1 MLIWMANIEYF
12 YQEVEKVDEQ
22 RINDASKKKGGKGWV
37 IAGILVAIVIVI
49 LLGIIIYLL
58 QSQKTSQQSESVAAV
73 PQQRNVVVA
82 PENVDE
88 VIAQMEEEAKTPVGS
103 YEVTMNTH
111 WTFPNGKSASS
122 DAFVENSTSN
132 TNMVYFIISLDSSG
146 EEIYR
151 SPYLELGAQLRD
163 ITLDKELEKGDY
175 DSIITYHLVDDDFNE
190 LSSVSMYMMISIE
203 N

>member
-1 MLIWMANIEYF
+1 M
-12 YQEVEKVDEQ
+12 DEQ
-22 RINDASKKKGGKGWV
+22 RIEKSSEKKGGKGWV
-37 IAGILVAIVIVI
+37 VISVLMVIVI
-49 LLGIIIYLL
+49 AALVGIIIYLL
-58 QSQKTSQQSESVAAV
+58 QSQKISQQQEDAEAL

-88 VIAQMEEEAKTPVGS
+88 IIAQMQEEERTPVGS

-111 WTFPNGKSASS
+111 WTFPDGKSISPN
-122 DAFVENSTSN
+122 AFVENSTSN
-132 TNMVYFIISLDSSG
+132 TNMVYFTIVLDEGG

-163 ITLDKELEKGDY
+163 IKLDRELEQGDY
-175 DSIITYHLVDDDFNE
+175 SSIITYHLVDDDFNE
-190 LSSVSMYMMISIE
+190 LSSVSMYMLVSIE

>member
-1 MLIWMANIEYF
+1 M
-12 YQEVEKVDEQ
+12 DEQ
-22 RINDASKKKGGKGWV
+22 RINNASERKGGKGWV
-37 IAGILVAIVIVI
+37 IAGILAAVVIVI
-49 LLGIIIYLL
+49 LVGIIIYLL
-58 QSQKTSQQSESVAAV
+58 QSQRTSQQSESAATV

-88 VIAQMEEEAKTPVGS
+88 VIEQMQEEDKTPVGS

-111 WTFPNGKSASS
+111 WTFPDGKSVSP

-132 TNMVYFIISLDSSG
+132 TNMVYFTIALDSSG

-151 SPYLELGAQLRD
+151 SPYLDLGAQLRD
-163 ITLDKELEKGDY
+163 IALDKELEQGDY
-175 DSIITYHLVDDDFNE
+175 NAIITYHLVDDDFNE